1 MKNIFKL
8 LTAVISLATV
18 VAACNKVDNL
28 YKLEPLPIFQE
39 GVSPVLTSS
48 VASIK
53 PVAADTAKTVVTFS
67 WTNPKYANDS
77 STTKYVLEFDTT
89 GGKFGN
95 PASKTVNGALSN
107 TLTGRELNTILL
119 GYGYA
124 VGVSKI
130 IDIRLLSSYANNNE
144 RYVSNTVKLTV
155 TPFADSST
163 LTSTANTVT
172 ASLATQ
178 AQNALTFS
186 WSASFTGYTGAVTY
200 TLQYDSAGMGFVAPK
215 EVAAGTSFSKPFT
228 QGEINTQALSLGVV
242 GGTKGKIAYR
252 IKAVTALGSIV
263 YSNIFL
269 VTVNSYFPIVRM
281 YLAGSF
287 QSSTGYG
294 PDDWTPAT
302 GPELIRDTRDGAL
315 NDLYYIYIYLP
326 ENTQFK
332 VTQGRAWTTNF
343 GSNNEGAN
351 GNNASDVLVN
361 GGGFNLQVGPAGFYR
376 ITVNRTTLKYDIR
389 EGRMGFVGAG
399 TGAGWTPGNV
409 FPAYAMGNAA
419 TNLFVGLTE
428 LSAGNQWKMIDTDGW
443 DNGSKSVSEP
453 KNYGTTEGS
462 GSSLIINRDAFNGV
476 VTTGRYRAIWDGRNP
491 DNVKYEISPATE
503 MRVVGDGINQAGVGD
518 WSPATSPGMA
528 YQGNGVWTISITL
541 KAGKD
546 IKFLAGNDWGAFD
559 YEDNGLAADGVTH
572 KIRWEGGS
580 NFKTP
585 AAAGTYT
592 ITLDENKQTVTI
604 N

>member
-8 LTAVISLATV
+8 LIAVISLATV

-28 YKLEPLPIFQE
+28 YKSEPLPLYQE

-48 VASIK
+48 VASVT

-77 STTKYVLEFDTT
+77 STTKYVLEFDSA
-89 GGKFGN
+89 GGTFGN

-119 GYGYA
+119 GYGYR
-124 VGVSKI
+124 VGVAKI
-130 IDIRLLSSYANNNE
+130 VDIRLLSSYANNNE
-144 RYVSNTVKLTV
+144 RYASNTVKITV

-163 LTSTANTVT
+163 LTSTVSTVT
-172 ASLATQ
+172 ATLATQ

-186 WSASFTGYTGAVTY
+186 WSASFPGYTGAVTY
-200 TLQYDSAGMGFVAPK
+200 TLQYDSAGKGFAT
-215 EVAAGTSFSKPFT
+215 ARDIDAGTAFSKPFT
-228 QGEINTQALSLGVV
+228 QGEINTHALNLGVV
-242 GGTKGKIAYR
+242 GGTQGKIAYR

-269 VTVNSYFPIVRM
+269 LTVNSYFPVVRLYM
-281 YLAGSF
+281 AGSF
-287 QSSTGYG
+287 QASTGYG

-326 ENTQFK
+326 EFTEFK
-332 VTQGRAWTTNF
+332 ITQGRSWNIDYGGTSGNLVK
-343 GSNNEGAN
+343 GSP
-351 GNNASDVLVN
+351 D
-361 GGGFNLQVGPAGFYR
+361 NLKVDAAGVYR
-376 ITVNRTTLKYDIR
+376 ITVNRTTLKYDISA
-389 EGRMGFVGAG
+389 GRMGFVGAG
-399 TGAGWTPGNV
+399 TGADWTPGNV
-409 FPAYAMGNAA
+409 FPTYAMGNAA
-419 TNLFVGLTE
+419 TNLFVGLTN

-443 DNGSKSVSEP
+443 DNGSKSVNEA
-453 KNYGTTEGS
+453 KNYGTTQGS
-462 GSSLIINRDAFNGV
+462 GNSLVINRDAFNGV
-476 VTTGRYRAIWDGRNP
+476 ATTGRYRVIWDGRNP
-491 DNVKYEISPATE
+491 DNVTYEISPATE
-503 MRVVGDGINQAGVGD
+503 MRVVGDGINEAGVGD
-518 WSPATSPGMA
+518 WNPGTSPQMA
-528 YQGNGVWTISITL
+528 YQGNGVWTITITL

-572 KIRWEGGS
+572 KIKWEGGN

-592 ITLDENKQTVTI
+592 ITLDENKQTVSI

>member
-28 YKLEPLPIFQE
+28 YKLDPLPLYQE

-48 VASIK
+48 VASVT

-77 STTKYVLEFDTT
+77 STTKYVLEFDSA

-124 VGVSKI
+124 VGVPKI
-130 IDIRLLSSYANNNE
+130 IDVRLLSSYANNNE
-144 RYVSNTVKLTV
+144 RYASNTVKLTV

-163 LTSTANTVT
+163 LTSDKNTVT

-178 AQNALTFS
+178 AENALTFS
-186 WSASFTGYTGAVTY
+186 WSGSFPGYTGAVSY
-200 TLQYDSAGMGFVAPK
+200 TLQYDSAGKGFAVPK

-228 QGEINTQALSLGVV
+228 QGEINTQALGLGVV
-242 GGTKGKIAYR
+242 GGTQGKIEYR
-252 IKAVTALGSIV
+252 IKAVTALGSIA
-263 YSNIFL
+263 YSNLFF
-269 VTVNSYFPIVRM
+269 VTVNSYFPIVRLYM
-281 YLAGSF
+281 AGSF

-326 ENTQFK
+326 EFSEFK
-332 VTQGRAWTTNF
+332 ITQGRGWDINF
-343 GSNNEGAN
+343 GGTN
-351 GNNASDVLVN
+351 GNLAKGSPD
-361 GGGFNLQVGPAGFYR
+361 NLKVDAAGVYR
-376 ITVNRTTLKYDIR
+376 ITVNRTTLKYDISA
-389 EGRMGFVGAG
+389 GRMGFVGAG
-399 TGAGWTPGNV
+399 TGADWNPGNV
-409 FPAYAMGNAA
+409 FPTYAMGNAA
-419 TNLFVGLTE
+419 TNLFVGLTN

-453 KNYGTTEGS
+453 KNYGTTQGS
-462 GSSLIINRDAFNGV
+462 GSRLKINSDAFNGV
-476 VTTGRYRAIWDGRNP
+476 ATTGRYRAIWDGRDP

-518 WSPATSPGMA
+518 WSPGTSPNMT

-541 KAGKD
+541 KADKE
-546 IKFLAGNDWGAFD
+546 IKFLAGSDWGAFD

-572 KIRWEGGS
+572 KIKWEGGS
-580 NFKTP
+580 NFRTP
-585 AAAGTYT
+585 ATAGTYT
-592 ITLDENKQTVTI
+592 ITLDENKQTVVI